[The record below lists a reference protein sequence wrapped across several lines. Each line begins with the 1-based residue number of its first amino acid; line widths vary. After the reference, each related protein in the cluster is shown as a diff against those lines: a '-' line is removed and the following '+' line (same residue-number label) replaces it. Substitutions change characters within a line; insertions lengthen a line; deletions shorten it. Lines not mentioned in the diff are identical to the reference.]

1 MSGGNETHDTFWK
14 GRELEILLVPACKKK
29 NDIVWT
35 KANVESWH
43 EYNMGPVSAYML
55 KYPHYTFILKTNH
68 AHMFIVGG
76 PMCKMEIDSKCYPYK
91 SWYWILRMSP

>member
-35 KANVESWH
+35 KAKIASWH

-55 KYPHYTFILKTNH
+55 KYPHYIFILKTK
-68 AHMFIVGG
+68 
-76 PMCKMEIDSKCYPYK
+76 P
-91 SWYWILRMSP
+91 